1 MNRSPRGLR
10 IGGSAAA
17 LLFFLCLSHA
27 QGEEFFYNLPLPKT
41 EERGV
46 FSASLG
52 FGSRAQRIQGFEGW
66 EERFSLRYP
75 LGDALVLL
83 GETGMATGDQLRFA
97 PQAGVGVA
105 FPHLPLPLG
114 FTLSALKEYGGVF
127 ALEARLVSGIR
138 RGASEFVVNL
148 VSEKAFAPGRDP
160 VDLHLRAGYAYQL
173 SPLLSLGGEYVGD
186 DLEALWEPEEAEG
199 GTRHFLSPR
208 VSFSLGKS
216 LSLAMEPGL
225 EIHLP
230 EPGDPRGGSPRF
242 GVLFRTGLSQNF

>member
-1 MNRSPRGLR
+1 MNCSPRGLR

-17 LLFFLCLSHA
+17 FLFFLCFSPA
-27 QGEEFFYNLPLPKT
+27 QGEEFFYNLPLPRE

-46 FSASLG
+46 FSGTLG

-75 LGDALVLL
+75 LGGTFMLL
-83 GETGMATGDQLRFA
+83 GETGIAGEDQLRFA
-97 PQAGVGVA
+97 PEAGVGVYL
-105 FPHLPLPLG
+105 PGLPLSFAISGLR
-114 FTLSALKEYGGVF
+114 EYGGVL
-127 ALEARLVSGIR
+127 ALKARLVSGIR
-138 RGASEFVVNL
+138 KGASEFVVNL
-148 VSEKAFAPGRDP
+148 VSEKAFAPDRDP
-160 VDLHLRAGYAYQL
+160 LDLHLRAGYAYQL
-173 SPLLSLGGEYVGD
+173 SPFLSLGGEYVGD

-208 VSFSLGKS
+208 VSFSLSPS

-230 EPGDPRGGSPRF
+230 EPGDPRGSAPRF